1 MTKKKILISALA
13 ALSPILLGAVLYPQ
27 LPDTVATHFDSQGVA
42 NGWMPKAGACFALP
56 VFFAVCH
63 LICALVLANDPK
75 KKNASPML
83 VKITL
88 WTMPALSLILCPVT
102 LILALGYEIPVV
114 TLCSVLV
121 GVILILGGNYLPKCK
136 QNYTMGIKLPWTL
149 ASEENWNYTHRIAG
163 FTWVL
168 AGAAFLINAFVFIE
182 WLIWAAIILMLMVP
196 FAASYFYY
204 VKHEK
209 GN

>member
-1 MTKKKILISALA
+1 MNKKRLVLTTLVTLA
-13 ALSPILLGAVLYPQ
+13 PVVLGVILYPQ
-27 LPDTVATHFDSQGVA
+27 LPDSVAIHFDGAGVP
-42 NGWMPKAGACFALP
+42 NGWASKAAACFGLP
-56 VFFAVCH
+56 VFLAVVN
-63 LICALVLANDPK
+63 LICQVVIANDPNK
-75 KKNASPML
+75 GKISGKML
-83 VKITL
+83 TISAWTTPVISVLLCSATL
-88 WTMPALSLILCPVT
+88 L
-102 LILALGYEIPVV
+102 LAIGYEISIITVC
-114 TLCSVLV
+114 TLLMGVLFVLV
-121 GVILILGGNYLPKCK
+121 GNYLPKCR
-136 QNYTMGIKLPWTL
+136 QNYTTGIKLPWTL